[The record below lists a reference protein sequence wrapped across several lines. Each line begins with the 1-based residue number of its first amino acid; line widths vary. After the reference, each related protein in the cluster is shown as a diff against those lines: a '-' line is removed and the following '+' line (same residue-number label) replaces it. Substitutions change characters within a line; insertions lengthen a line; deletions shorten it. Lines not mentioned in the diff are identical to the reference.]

1 MLQID
6 IQNTKNICL
15 KLTLSTYNII
25 VKATCLD
32 KKVTV
37 PLRILFRYA
46 YGVRIRSQ
54 NLSHKYCNGKV
65 YFSISLSVIRG
76 CVDVVEDLIIE

>member
-1 MLQID
+1 MLQVELVYR
-6 IQNTKNICL
+6 IQKHLFNT
-15 KLTLSTYNII
+15 NII
-25 VKATCLD
+25 LKATCLD
-32 KKVTV
+32 NKITV
-37 PLRILFRYA
+37 PLRRLFRYA

-76 CVDVVEDLIIE
+76 CEDVVEDLIIE